1 MIELPEALEKNW
13 YTRQYY
19 GTVAHNSKAVY
30 QKYMGW
36 YDANPVNFN
45 PLTPT
50 ESAKKWVEYLGDTDE
65 VLRMAKADFD
75 KGEYQWVAEITNV
88 IVFADPANESARLL
102 CADALEQLG
111 YQAESGPWRNAYLT
125 AALELRYGNQAANAS
140 LQKGGGVV
148 MQMTPAMIFDYMG
161 ILMDKEAMADQ
172 DFTINVTLSD
182 LKQQHVLHVKNG
194 VLLVY
199 ENTHRDDADVSITCP
214 KNALLYILMN
224 NVRALDG
231 VPMEG
236 KVELIALFAQSMN
249 QVPVQGT
256 VPFNIIEP

>member
-1 MIELPEALEKNW
+1 
-13 YTRQYY
+13 
-19 GTVAHNSKAVY
+19 
-30 QKYMGW
+30 
-36 YDANPVNFN
+36 
-45 PLTPT
+45 
-50 ESAKKWVEYLGDTDE
+50 
-65 VLRMAKADFD
+65 MAKADFD

-88 IVFADPANESARLL
+88 IVFADPTNEAARLL
-102 CADALEQLG
+102 CADAMEQLG

-125 AALELRYGNQAANAS
+125 AALELRYGNQAQNAAQS
-140 LQKGGGVV
+140 KGGGIV

-161 ILMDKEAMADQ
+161 ILMEKEAMADQ

-182 LKQQHVLHVKNG
+182 LIQQHVLHVKNC

-199 ENTHRDDADVSITCP
+199 ENTHRADADVSITCP

-224 NVRALDG
+224 NVRALDA

-236 KVELIALFAQSMN
+236 NVELITLLAQSMN

>member
-1 MIELPEALEKNW
+1 
-13 YTRQYY
+13 
-19 GTVAHNSKAVY
+19 
-30 QKYMGW
+30 
-36 YDANPVNFN
+36 
-45 PLTPT
+45 
-50 ESAKKWVEYLGDTDE
+50 
-65 VLRMAKADFD
+65 
-75 KGEYQWVAEITNV
+75 
-88 IVFADPANESARLL
+88 
-102 CADALEQLG
+102 
-111 YQAESGPWRNAYLT
+111 
-125 AALELRYGNQAANAS
+125 
-140 LQKGGGVV
+140 

-172 DFTINVTLSD
+172 DFTINVTLSN

-224 NVRALDG
+224 NVRALDA

-236 KVELIALFAQSMN
+236 NVELIALLAQSMN

>member
-1 MIELPEALEKNW
+1 
-13 YTRQYY
+13 
-19 GTVAHNSKAVY
+19 
-30 QKYMGW
+30 MG
-36 YDANPVNFN
+36 
-45 PLTPT
+45 
-50 ESAKKWVEYLGDTDE
+50 
-65 VLRMAKADFD
+65 
-75 KGEYQWVAEITNV
+75 
-88 IVFADPANESARLL
+88 
-102 CADALEQLG
+102 
-111 YQAESGPWRNAYLT
+111 
-125 AALELRYGNQAANAS
+125 
-140 LQKGGGVV
+140 LQKGGGIV

-182 LKQQHVLHVKNG
+182 LKQQHVLHAKNG

-199 ENTHRDDADVSITCP
+199 ENTRREDADVSITCP
-214 KNALLYILMN
+214 KNALLYSLMN

-236 KVELIALFAQSMN
+236 NVGLITLFAQSMN

>member
-1 MIELPEALEKNW
+1 MNL
-13 YTRQYY
+13 T
-19 GTVAHNSKAVY
+19 
-30 QKYMGW
+30 
-36 YDANPVNFN
+36 
-45 PLTPT
+45 PLSPT
-50 ESAKKWVEYLGDTDE
+50 ESAKKWVEYLGDVDE

-88 IVFADPANESARLL
+88 IVFADPTNEAARLL

-125 AALELRYGNQAANAS
+125 AALELRYGNQAENAA
-140 LQKGGGVV
+140 QTKGGGVV

-161 ILMDKEAMADQ
+161 ILMDKEAMAEQ

-199 ENTHRDDADVSITCP
+199 ENTHREDADLSITCP
-214 KNALLYILMN
+214 KNALLYILQN
-224 NVRALDG
+224 NVRAMDG

-236 KVELIALFAQSMN
+236 NVELITLFAQSMN